1 MPIVDS
7 IDFSQFNDGQGS
19 YGRPTGLAYS
29 DSLNTWRRKTNGIIN
44 YVDGLIPFIDFV
56 GHDTGLRILTEDDTE
71 GRHAGDL
78 VFTGNVTINGSLLF
92 RNISANTIQGI
103 PIGVG
108 SEEPPAHDSVLVYN
122 ENQDRFDI
130 TLKPQ
135 SFQGPFID
143 LGATFDATGNDS
155 SEFDNEDS
163 QADRTAVQEIYIRNK
178 GRRDDDIIIFA
189 EGPYYGENG
198 IVSLCATPNYRV
210 PDLNGTNQDEN
221 DGTIYYKSSLHV
233 LQNTRVQGWNDRGHY
248 GNFQL
253 VGRVSVPPGVS
264 EISVRIISYSEDWK
278 PAETGTPWTEDA
290 DHYFMG
296 DNPVRFML
304 YSSDDIEQ
312 ITRPE

>member
-122 ENQDRFDI
+122 KNQDRFDI

-221 DGTIYYKSSLHV
+221 DDTIYYKSSLHV

-264 EISVRIISYSEDWK
+264 EISVRIISYSADWN

>member
-122 ENQDRFDI
+122 QNQDRFDI

-221 DGTIYYKSSLHV
+221 DDTIYYKSSLHV

>member
-56 GHDTGLRILTEDDTE
+56 GHDAGLRILTEDDTE

-108 SEEPPAHDSVLVYN
+108 SEEPPAHDSILVYN
-122 ENQDRFDI
+122 ANQDQFDI
-130 TLKPQ
+130 ALKPK

-143 LGATFDATGNDS
+143 LGATFDATGGDS

-163 QADRTAVQEIYIRNK
+163 QADRTAVQEIYIRNN
-178 GRRDDDIIIFA
+178 GRREDDIIIFA

-198 IVSLCATPNYRV
+198 IVSLCATPNYRI
-210 PDLNGTNQDEN
+210 PGINGENQDEN

-264 EISVRIISYSEDWK
+264 EISVRIISYSADWN

>member
-56 GHDTGLRILTEDDTE
+56 GHDAGLRILTEDDTE

-108 SEEPPAHDSVLVYN
+108 SEEPPAHDSILVYN
-122 ENQDRFDI
+122 ANQDQFDI
-130 TLKPQ
+130 ALKPK

-143 LGATFDATGNDS
+143 LGATFDATGGDS

-163 QADRTAVQEIYIRNK
+163 QADRTAVQEIYIRNN
-178 GRRDDDIIIFA
+178 GRREDDIIIFA

-198 IVSLCATPNYRV
+198 IVSLCATPNYRI
-210 PDLNGTNQDEN
+210 PGKNGENQDEN

-264 EISVRIISYSEDWK
+264 EISVRIISYSADWN

>member
-19 YGRPTGLAYS
+19 YGQPTGLAYS

-56 GHDTGLRILTEDDTE
+56 GPNGGLRILTQDE
-71 GRHAGDL
+71 GDRKAGSL

-92 RNISANTIQGI
+92 RDISANTIQGI
-103 PIGVG
+103 PIGEG
-108 SEEPPAHDSVLVYN
+108 TEESPAHDSVLIYN
-122 ENQDRFDI
+122 KNQNQFDI
-130 TLKPQ
+130 ALKPQ

-143 LGATFDATGNDS
+143 LGTTFDATGNDS

-163 QADRTAVQEIYIRNK
+163 QSDRTAVQEIYIRNN

-198 IVSLCATPNYRV
+198 IISLCVTPNYII
-210 PDLNGTNQDEN
+210 PGINGENQDEN

-253 VGRVSVPPGVS
+253 VGRVTVPPGVS
-264 EISVRIISYSEDWK
+264 EISVRIISYSENWN
-278 PAETGTPWTEDA
+278 PAKTGTPWTEDA
-290 DHYFMG
+290 NHYFMG

-312 ITRPE
+312 IARPE

>member
-56 GHDTGLRILTEDDTE
+56 GHDAGLRILTEDDTE

-122 ENQDRFDI
+122 RHQDRFDI
-130 TLKPQ
+130 ALKPK

-143 LGATFDATGNDS
+143 LGATFDATGGDS

-163 QADRTAVQEIYIRNK
+163 QADRTAVQEIYIRNN

-198 IVSLCATPNYRV
+198 IVSLCATPNYRI
-210 PDLNGTNQDEN
+210 PGKNGENQDEN

-264 EISVRIISYSEDWK
+264 EISVRIISYSADWN

>member
-56 GHDTGLRILTEDDTE
+56 GHDTGLRILTEDDAE
-71 GRHAGDL
+71 CRHAGDL

-103 PIGVG
+103 LIGVG
-108 SEEPPAHDSVLVYN
+108 SEEPPAHDSVLVYYKH
-122 ENQDRFDI
+122 QDRFDI
-130 TLKPQ
+130 ALKPK

-143 LGATFDATGNDS
+143 LGATFDATGGDS

-163 QADRTAVQEIYIRNK
+163 QADRTAVQEIYIRNN

-198 IVSLCATPNYRV
+198 IVSLCVTPGYRI
-210 PDLNGTNQDEN
+210 PELNGTNQDEN
-221 DGTIYYKSSLHV
+221 DDTIYYKSKLHV

-264 EISVRIISYSEDWK
+264 EISVRIISYSEDWN

>member
-29 DSLNTWRRKTNGIIN
+29 DSLNAWRRKTNGIIN

-56 GHDTGLRILTEDDTE
+56 GHDAGLRILTEDDTE

-78 VFTGNVTINGSLLF
+78 VFTGDVTINGSLLF

-122 ENQDRFDI
+122 KEKRFDI

-163 QADRTAVQEIYIRNK
+163 QADRTAVQEIYIRNN

-210 PDLNGTNQDEN
+210 PDQNDTNQDEN
-221 DGTIYYKSSLHV
+221 DDTIYYKSSLHV

-253 VGRVSVPPGVS
+253 VGRISVPPGVS
-264 EISVRIISYSEDWK
+264 EISVRIISYSADWN
-278 PAETGTPWTEDA
+278 PAETDTPWTEDA
-290 DHYFMG
+290 DHYLMG

>member
-1 MPIVDS
+1 M
-7 IDFSQFNDGQGS
+7 
-19 YGRPTGLAYS
+19 
-29 DSLNTWRRKTNGIIN
+29 
-44 YVDGLIPFIDFV
+44 
-56 GHDTGLRILTEDDTE
+56 
-71 GRHAGDL
+71 
-78 VFTGNVTINGSLLF
+78 
-92 RNISANTIQGI
+92 
-103 PIGVG
+103 G
-108 SEEPPAHDSVLVYN
+108 SEEPPAHDSVLVYNEMVYN

-221 DGTIYYKSSLHV
+221 DDTIYYKSSLHV